1 MTHHKAPPTNVWQA
15 NLLLD
20 MRPEEGLD
28 KSELS
33 PDVLAILKDIG
44 HVTQGGSGSSCRW
57 YVNRKPNGMIYSISK
72 ILLDERNRISKGIIS
87 ISFAAV
93 VKWS

>member
-33 PDVLAILKDIG
+33 PDVLAILRDIG
-44 HVTQGGSGSSCRW
+44 HVTQVVQDHRAD
-57 YVNRKPNGMIYSISK
+57 GM
-72 ILLDERNRISKGIIS
+72 
-87 ISFAAV
+87 
-93 VKWS
+93 